1 MLLFRKNKKKPTT
14 TVHTKVDLD
23 HLPRHVA
30 IIMDGTGR
38 WAKKRGMPRTAGHA
52 AGAETFR
59 TIATYCKDIGMEYLT
74 VYAFSTENWKRSQE
88 EIDTI
93 MGLLDRYLR
102 EALEKMARDRVRMA
116 FFGDISRLSPQL
128 QALCRQVTELS
139 RTFEGVQVNICLN
152 YGGRDEILRAARAFA
167 ARCAAGEARPED
179 LDAAMFS
186 SLLYSAGIP
195 DPDLIIRPSGEL
207 RTSNFLLWQSAY
219 AEYYFSDLLWPDFTP
234 AVLDRAFAAYHR
246 RNRRFG
252 GV

>member
-1 MLLFRKNKKKPTT
+1 M
-14 TVHTKVDLD
+14 
-23 HLPRHVA
+23 
-30 IIMDGTGR
+30 
-38 WAKKRGMPRTAGHA
+38 
-52 AGAETFR
+52 
-59 TIATYCKDIGMEYLT
+59 
-74 VYAFSTENWKRSQE
+74 
-88 EIDTI
+88 
-93 MGLLDRYLR
+93 
-102 EALEKMARDRVRMA
+102 
-116 FFGDISRLSPQL
+116 
-128 QALCRQVTELS
+128 
-139 RTFEGVQVNICLN
+139 NICLN

-219 AEYYFSDLLWPDFTP
+219 AEYYFTDVLWPDFTP
-234 AVLDRAFAAYHR
+234 AELDRAIAAYHR

>member
-1 MLLFRKNKKKPTT
+1 
-14 TVHTKVDLD
+14 
-23 HLPRHVA
+23 
-30 IIMDGTGR
+30 
-38 WAKKRGMPRTAGHA
+38 MPRT
-52 AGAETFR
+52 FQ
-59 TIATYCKDIGMEYLT
+59 
-74 VYAFSTENWKRSQE
+74 FSVENWKRSQE
-88 EIDTI
+88 EVETI

-219 AEYYFSDLLWPDFTP
+219 AEYYFTDVLWPDFTS
-234 AVLDRAFAAYHR
+234 AELDRAIAAYHR